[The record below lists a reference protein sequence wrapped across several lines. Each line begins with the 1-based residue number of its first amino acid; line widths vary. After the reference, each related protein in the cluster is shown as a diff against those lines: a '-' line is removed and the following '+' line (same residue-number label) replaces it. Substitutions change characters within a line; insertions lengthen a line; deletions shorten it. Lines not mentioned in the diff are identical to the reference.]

1 MSVGLRRGGI
11 GSEPPRVPQDVI
23 DALELVFRA
32 HIDVELSLL
41 KTRLAAGS
49 PFRDLQRATRT
60 STPSDGCYEASWGWV
75 HVRPGCR
82 CPRQK

>member
-1 MSVGLRRGGI
+1 VT
-11 GSEPPRVPQDVI
+11 EQPRVQQDVI

-41 KTRLAAGS
+41 KARHAAGS

-60 STPSDGCYEASWGWV
+60 PMPFGGCYQASWGWV

-82 CPRQK
+82 CPRG